1 MLVVV
6 SAIEKDNIDSARCV
20 CLSDVFSIT
29 EDEGVIII
37 VFNSSIAIQTAIE
50 TIYKADITP
59 RLVTYY
65 NVQFKKENVVAIL
78 V

>member
-6 SAIEKDNIDSARCV
+6 SAIEKDNIDSAICV
-20 CLSDVFSIT
+20 CLSDVSFIK
-29 EDEGVIII
+29 EDKDIIII
-37 VFNSSIAIQTAIE
+37 VFNSSTAIQKAIE

-59 RLVTYY
+59 ITVTYY
-65 NVQFKKENVVAIL
+65 TVQFKKENVVAIL

>member
-37 VFNSSIAIQTAIE
+37 VFNSSTAIQIAIE

-59 RLVTYY
+59 RAVTYY
-65 NVQFKKENVVAIL
+65 NVQFKKENVIAIL

>member
-6 SAIEKDNIDSARCV
+6 SAIEKDSIDSARYV

-37 VFNSSIAIQTAIE
+37 VFNSLTAIQTALE
-50 TIYKADITP
+50 TIFKANIMP

>member
-20 CLSDVFSIT
+20 YLSDVFSIT
-29 EDEGVIII
+29 EDEDVIII
-37 VFNSSIAIQTAIE
+37 VFNSSTAIQTAIE
-50 TIYKADITP
+50 TIYKANITP
-59 RLVTYY
+59 RAVTYY
-65 NVQFKKENVVAIL
+65 NVQFKKENVIAIL

>member
-6 SAIEKDNIDSARCV
+6 STIEKDSIDSARCV
-20 CLSDVFSIT
+20 CLSNIFSIT

-37 VFNSSIAIQTAIE
+37 VFNSSTAIQTAIE

-59 RLVTYY
+59 RVVTSY
-65 NVQFKKENVVAIL
+65 NIQFKKENVVAIL

>member
-6 SAIEKDNIDSARCV
+6 NAIEKDSIDSARCV

-37 VFNSSIAIQTAIE
+37 VFNSSTAIQTAIE

>member
-6 SAIEKDNIDSARCV
+6 SAIEKDNIDSAKCV

-29 EDEGVIII
+29 EDEDVIII
-37 VFNSSIAIQTAIE
+37 VFNSSTAIQTAIE

-59 RLVTYY
+59 RAVTYY
-65 NVQFKKENVVAIL
+65 NVQFKKENVIAIL

>member
-6 SAIEKDNIDSARCV
+6 STIEKDSIDSARCV

-29 EDEGVIII
+29 EDKGVIII
-37 VFNSSIAIQTAIE
+37 VFNSSTAIQTAME

>member
-29 EDEGVIII
+29 EDEDVIII
-37 VFNSSIAIQTAIE
+37 VFNSSTAIQTAIE

-59 RLVTYY
+59 RAVTYY
-65 NVQFKKENVVAIL
+65 NVQFKKENVIAIL

>member
-6 SAIEKDNIDSARCV
+6 STIEKDSIDSARCV
-20 CLSDVFSIT
+20 CLSDVSFIK
-29 EDEGVIII
+29 EDKDVIII
-37 VFNSSIAIQTAIE
+37 VFNSSIAIQRAIE
-50 TIYKADITP
+50 TMYKADITP

>member
-6 SAIEKDNIDSARCV
+6 SAIEKDSIDSAGCV

-37 VFNSSIAIQTAIE
+37 VFNSSTAIQTAIE

>member
-6 SAIEKDNIDSARCV
+6 SAIEKDSIDSAGCV
-20 CLSDVFSIT
+20 CLSEVFSIT

-37 VFNSSIAIQTAIE
+37 VFNSSTAIQTAIE

>member
-6 SAIEKDNIDSARCV
+6 SAIEKDSIDSARCV
-20 CLSDVFSIT
+20 CLSDIFSIT
-29 EDEGVIII
+29 ENKDVIII
-37 VFNSSIAIQTAIE
+37 IFNSSTAIQTAIE
-50 TIYKADITP
+50 IIHKANIIP
-59 RLVTYY
+59 KLVTYY

>member
-37 VFNSSIAIQTAIE
+37 VFNSSTAIQIAIE
-50 TIYKADITP
+50 TVYKANITP
-59 RLVTYY
+59 KLITNY

>member
-29 EDEGVIII
+29 ENEDVIVI
-37 VFNSSIAIQTAIE
+37 VFNSLTAIQTAIE

-59 RLVTYY
+59 RAVTYY
-65 NVQFKKENVVAIL
+65 NVQFKKENVIAIL

>member
-6 SAIEKDNIDSARCV
+6 STIEKDSIDSARCV

-29 EDEGVIII
+29 EDKGVIII
-37 VFNSSIAIQTAIE
+37 VFNSSTAIQTAME

-59 RLVTYY
+59 RLVTNY

>member
-6 SAIEKDNIDSARCV
+6 SSIEKDSIDSARCV

-29 EDEGVIII
+29 EEEGVIII
-37 VFNSSIAIQTAIE
+37 VFNSSTAIQTAIE

-59 RLVTYY
+59 KAVTYY

>member
-1 MLVVV
+1 MLVVI
-6 SAIEKDNIDSARCV
+6 SAIEKDNIDSAKCV

-29 EDEGVIII
+29 EDEDVIII
-37 VFNSSIAIQTAIE
+37 VFNSSTAIQTAIE

-59 RLVTYY
+59 RAVTYY
-65 NVQFKKENVVAIL
+65 NVQFKKENVIAIL

>member
-6 SAIEKDNIDSARCV
+6 STIEKDSIDSARCV

-37 VFNSSIAIQTAIE
+37 VFNSSTAIQTAIE

-59 RLVTYY
+59 IAVTSY
-65 NVQFKKENVVAIL
+65 NIQFKKENVVAIL

>member
-6 SAIEKDNIDSARCV
+6 STIEKDSIDSARCV

-29 EDEGVIII
+29 EDKGVIII
-37 VFNSSIAIQTAIE
+37 VFNSSIAIQTAME

-59 RLVTYY
+59 RLVTNY

>member
-6 SAIEKDNIDSARCV
+6 STIEKDSIDSARCV

-37 VFNSSIAIQTAIE
+37 VFNSSTAIQTAIE

>member
-37 VFNSSIAIQTAIE
+37 VFNNSTAIQTAIE

>member
-6 SAIEKDNIDSARCV
+6 SAIEKDNIDSAKCI

-29 EDEGVIII
+29 EDEDVIVI
-37 VFNSSIAIQTAIE
+37 VFNSSTAIQTAIE
-50 TIYKADITP
+50 TIYTADITP
-59 RLVTYY
+59 RAVTYY
-65 NVQFKKENVVAIL
+65 NVQFKKENVIAIL

>member
-6 SAIEKDNIDSARCV
+6 SAIEKDNIDSAKCV

-29 EDEGVIII
+29 EDEDVIII
-37 VFNSSIAIQTAIE
+37 VFNSSTAIQTAIE

-59 RLVTYY
+59 IAVTYY

>member
-6 SAIEKDNIDSARCV
+6 SEIEKDSIDSARCV
-20 CLSDVFSIT
+20 CLSDIVSIT

-37 VFNSSIAIQTAIE
+37 VFNSSTAIQTAIE

-59 RLVTYY
+59 RAVTSY

>member
-20 CLSDVFSIT
+20 CLSDIFFIT
-29 EDEGVIII
+29 ENEDVITIL
-37 VFNSSIAIQTAIE
+37 FNSLTATQIAIE
-50 TIYKADITP
+50 TIYKANITP
-59 RLVTYY
+59 RLITNYTI
-65 NVQFKKENVVAIL
+65 QFKKENVIAIL

>member
-6 SAIEKDNIDSARCV
+6 NAIEKDSIDSARCV

-37 VFNSSIAIQTAIE
+37 VFNSSTAIQTAIE

-59 RLVTYY
+59 IAVTYY

>member
-6 SAIEKDNIDSARCV
+6 SAIEKDSIDSARCV
-20 CLSDVFSIT
+20 CLSDVSFIK
-29 EDEGVIII
+29 EDKGIIII
-37 VFNSSIAIQTAIE
+37 VFNSSTAIQKAIE

-59 RLVTYY
+59 ITVTYY
-65 NVQFKKENVVAIL
+65 NVQFKKENVVTIL

>member
-6 SAIEKDNIDSARCV
+6 SAIEKDSIDSARCV

-29 EDEGVIII
+29 EDKDVIII
-37 VFNSSIAIQTAIE
+37 VFNSSTAIQTAIE
-50 TIYKADITP
+50 TIYKADITS

-65 NVQFKKENVVAIL
+65 NVHFKKENVVAIL

>member
-6 SAIEKDNIDSARCV
+6 SAIEKDSIDSARCV
-20 CLSDVFSIT
+20 CLSDVFSIV
-29 EDEGVIII
+29 ENEGVIII
-37 VFNSSIAIQTAIE
+37 VFNSSTAIQKAIE

-59 RLVTYY
+59 ITVTYY
-65 NVQFKKENVVAIL
+65 NVRFKKENVVAIL

>member
-37 VFNSSIAIQTAIE
+37 VFNSSTAIKTAIE